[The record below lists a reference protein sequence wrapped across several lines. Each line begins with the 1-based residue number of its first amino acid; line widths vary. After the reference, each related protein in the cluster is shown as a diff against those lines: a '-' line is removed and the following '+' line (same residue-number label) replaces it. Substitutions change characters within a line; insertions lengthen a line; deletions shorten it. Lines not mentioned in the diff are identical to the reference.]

1 MYVDLI
7 AKRFF
12 KLVRS
17 IRLFSLKVGAIS
29 GITETTSMRCG
40 NIYLSIGSS
49 FEASGSVY
57 ILKALLINGCIGDDR
72 RGTNFYLT
80 MESAHYCPYEVNRPI
95 RR

>member
-17 IRLFSLKVGAIS
+17 ISLFSLTVAAIS
-29 GITETTSMRCG
+29 GISATTSMRCS
-40 NIYLSIGSS
+40 NIYRSIGSS

-57 ILKALLINGCIGDDR
+57 ILKALSINGCIGDDR
-72 RGTNFYLT
+72 RGNNFYLT
-80 MESAHYCPYEVNRPI
+80 TESAHCCPYEVNRPVE
-95 RR
+95 R